1 MSPGASAPGMRIT
14 IVSGSEL
21 RLQRGRL
28 GFLESQRVAPRAQ
41 IDRPAFTAE
50 HTNGNSLA
58 RGFRQHIIRGHSRLC
73 PAGCI
78 GKIFCPFLITMSNT
92 ILIGAQWGDE
102 GKGKIIDVLTAK
114 ADIVVRSQGGNNAGH
129 TVFHRGVKYILHLIP
144 SGILRRS
151 KVCVIGNGVVI
162 DPIALLREIDD
173 LRKLGVT
180 VARNL
185 LISDCA
191 HLVLPYHRLLDE
203 QRELR
208 QGHTKIGTTKR
219 GIGPAYGDKAART
232 GLRMSDLVQPIVF
245 SKKLQAKVIEY
256 NRILHALGAKPVSFR
271 EVNESYLAAG
281 EKLRPFVGN
290 TVVYLHRAMER
301 GKKIL
306 FEGAQGTFL
315 DIDHGTYPYVTSSNT
330 TAGGACTGTGVP
342 PHRIDRVV
350 GVMKAY
356 TTRVGEGALPTEDMQ
371 LTQMLHNLGREF
383 GATTGRKRRCGWFD
397 AVATRYARMINGID
411 ELAITNLDGLDH
423 VDPIRVCVAY
433 RLNGKRLGVPPSDAR
448 QLSNCE
454 PIYEEIRGWNTPTHP
469 AKTFSQLPPA
479 ARKYVRY
486 ISKLTGAKLSMISVG
501 PARGETIVL

>member
-1 MSPGASAPGMRIT
+1 MA
-14 IVSGSEL
+14 
-21 RLQRGRL
+21 
-28 GFLESQRVAPRAQ
+28 
-41 IDRPAFTAE
+41 
-50 HTNGNSLA
+50 
-58 RGFRQHIIRGHSRLC
+58 
-73 PAGCI
+73 
-78 GKIFCPFLITMSNT
+78 NT

-129 TVFHRGVKYILHLIP
+129 TVIHRGAKYILHLIP
-144 SGILRRS
+144 SGILRRG
-151 KVCVIGNGVVI
+151 KTCVIGNGVVV
-162 DPIALLREIDD
+162 DPIALVAEIEG
-173 LRKLGVT
+173 LRKLGIT
-180 VARNL
+180 IGKNL

-203 QRELR
+203 QRELS
-208 QGHTKIGTTKR
+208 QGRAKIGTTKR

-245 SKKLQAKVIEY
+245 SKKLQAKVIEN
-256 NRILHALGAKPVSFR
+256 NRILQALGAKPISFR

-281 EKLRPFVGN
+281 EKLRPFIEN
-290 TVVYLHRAMER
+290 TVVYLHRALER
-301 GKKIL
+301 GKEIL

-342 PHRIDRVV
+342 PHRMDRVV

-356 TTRVGEGALPTEDMQ
+356 TTRVGEGALPTEDRQ
-371 LTQMLHNLGREF
+371 FTGRLHKLGREF

-397 AVATRYARMINGID
+397 VVATRYATMINGID

-433 RLNGKRLGVPPSDAR
+433 RLNGKRLNVPPSDAT
-448 QLSNCE
+448 QLANCK
-454 PIYEEIRGWNTPTHP
+454 PVYQQLRGWTKSTRS
-469 AKTFSQLPPA
+469 ARKLSQLPSA
-479 ARKYVRY
+479 AQDYVKY
-486 ISKLTGAKLSMISVG
+486 ISNLTGGELSMVSVG
-501 PARGETIVL
+501 PERGETIIL